1 MIKHVKKLIIH
12 RALDRLLRNALCQ
25 MWGKISPSLK
35 TALFLKIKICKDKLF
50 PSNLT
55 VSLKKKQHSRIFT
68 RKKKKEKKNYPV
80 FSKVKFTVF
89 SN

>member
-55 VSLKKKQHSRIFT
+55 VSLKKKKTLKNIY
-68 RKKKKEKKNYPV
+68 KKEKKRKEKLPSIQQGKIHSV
-80 FSKVKFTVF
+80 
-89 SN
+89 